1 MDINDLRS
9 FLVVAQQANLRSAAA
24 ALHQSPSALSKAIRR
39 LESSLNTPVFD
50 RIGKTIRL
58 NTNGEHLRQRA
69 LQLVAL
75 ADQTQAEFRG
85 DARQLH
91 CRIVGPAVLQW
102 RYGPVLSNAL
112 SRLHEGSGFAFVS
125 LFEDA
130 AVAALVRGEADF
142 ALVTSIA
149 VNAALPAGLQALPL
163 GRITMKLAAGFSHPL
178 VTAAPASRRNA
189 SSVTVRVAQVL
200 QHAFACPS
208 RSAFCGLDRGARA
221 DGWRDDQLP
230 RRIRFWLEDLQLLT
244 ALVRTGQA
252 LAYLPDFALK
262 ESALIRLRVSDCPY
276 ECVEDAYLVW
286 RPDVASGWQNQLV
299 DALSVSTKMA
309 KPQ

>member
-9 FLVVAQQANLRSAAA
+9 FLVVAQQVNLRSAAA
-24 ALHQSPSALSKAIRR
+24 KLHQSPSALSKAIRR

-58 NTNGEHLRQRA
+58 NIHGEHLRQRA

-112 SRLHEGSGFAFVS
+112 NKLHEASGFAFVT

-142 ALVTSIA
+142 ALVTGVA
-149 VNAALPAGLQALPL
+149 VNTALPVGLLAVPL
-163 GRITMKLAAGFSHPL
+163 GRITMQLAAGLSHPL
-178 VTAAPASRRNA
+178 VMEAPASRRSA
-189 SSVTVRVAQVL
+189 SSVTVRTEQVL
-200 QHAFACPS
+200 QHAFACLS
-208 RSAFCGLDRGARA
+208 RSAFCGLDRGTRS

-244 ALVRTGQA
+244 ALVGSGQA

-262 ESALIRLRVSDCPY
+262 EPGLVRLRVSDCPY
-276 ECVEDAYLVW
+276 ECVEEAHLVW

-299 DALSVSTKMA
+299 SALSAPTKIA
-309 KPQ
+309 KS

>member
-9 FLVVAQQANLRSAAA
+9 FLVVAEQANLRSAAI
-24 ALHQSPSALSKAIRR
+24 ALHQSPSALSKAVRR

-58 NTNGEHLRQRA
+58 NSQGEHLRQRA

-85 DARQLH
+85 EARQLH

-112 SRLHEGSGFAFVS
+112 SKLHEASGFAFVP

-142 ALVTSIA
+142 ALVTGVA
-149 VNAALPAGLQALPL
+149 VNATLPAGLEAIPL
-163 GRITMKLAAGFSHPL
+163 GNITMQLAAGLSHPL
-178 VTAAPASRRNA
+178 VADAPASRRGA
-189 SSVTVRVAQVL
+189 SSVTVRTAQVL

-208 RSAFCGLDRGARA
+208 RSAFCGLDRGTRS

-244 ALVRTGQA
+244 ALVRAGQA
-252 LAYLPDFALK
+252 LAFLPDFALK
-262 ESALIRLRVSDCPY
+262 EAGLVRLRVSDCPY
-276 ECVEDAYLVW
+276 ECVEEAYLAW

-299 DALSVSTKMA
+299 SAFATLA
-309 KPQ
+309 KVRP